1 MTEVRRSP
9 KTFTSEDTFTL
20 CMGNARYVFE
30 SDIFAKMSKKCA
42 KLIRQGVHQATIMKK
57 IRQDTFEAFI
67 AACQLQPFK
76 VSAANVYELLD
87 LARDWQVSSLEKF
100 ANDFIESKK
109 GKLQPPPAI
118 DYIQVLKD
126 RVNENIQDIN
136 DIRAVAAIINEAL
149 TDARFSTLP
158 PEVIFH
164 VILAADPHEIDQQL
178 LVNFVFTMFDKKAS
192 TAVPLTLTMD
202 FDMLSP
208 EQRDKVFFSKKMHEE
223 NIDFFV
229 AWALSAAR
237 NHSERELQETFSK
250 FHQDFSELYDSLK
263 KSNRNSRNKLK
274 KAHEDEI
281 AQMKEIIA
289 KQREEIDQLI
299 LQAKEEDEQIKEDEI
314 EHQEEIR
321 KMNAELE
328 KIESIA
334 SECNLNSPDSVSQV
348 KSVVSDEVG
357 KVKKDLKTQIENV
370 RALNR
375 SNCDKTFDDLMK
387 PIDEYRK
394 VIDDM
399 LNKSGQMNESIED
412 LRKSITNLKATL
424 TAKIVCDKLRCD
436 KFIRDTDNRFE
447 LFDSKPLIWNLQ
459 KQQVEGSEKF
469 IISLEEKLDKLC
481 PIRGNQ
487 QLNPP
492 QTPMAALLS
501 QKNDDLPIQ
510 QDEEFGAVPLSTN
523 K

>member
-1 MTEVRRSP
+1 MTQVHRSQ

-20 CMGNARYVFE
+20 CMGNARYAFE

-87 LARDWQVSSLEKF
+87 LARDWQVPSLEKF

-126 RVNENIQDIN
+126 RVKDNIQDIN
-136 DIRAVAAIINEAL
+136 DIRAVSAIINDAL
-149 TDARFSTLP
+149 IDARFSTLP

-164 VILAADPHEIDQQL
+164 VILAADPHEIDQKL
-178 LVNFVFTMFDKKAS
+178 LINFVFTMFDKKQS

-202 FDMLSP
+202 FDTLTP

-229 AWALSAAR
+229 AWALSSAR

-250 FHQDFSELYDSLK
+250 FHQDFSELYDNLK

-274 KAHEDEI
+274 KVHEDEI
-281 AQMKEIIA
+281 AQMEAIIA
-289 KQREEIDQLI
+289 KQKEEIEQLMQ
-299 LQAKEEDEQIKEDEI
+299 QAKEEDEQIREDEI
-314 EHQEEIR
+314 EHQEEIK
-321 KMNAELE
+321 KMIGELE

-334 SECNLNSPDSVSQV
+334 QECNLNSPDNVSQV
-348 KSVVSDEVG
+348 KSVVRDEVG
-357 KVKKDLKTQIENV
+357 KLRNDLKDQIENV
-370 RALNR
+370 RGLNK
-375 SNCDKTFDDLMK
+375 SSCDKTFDDLLK

-399 LNKSGQMNESIED
+399 FNKSGQMNGSIQD
-412 LRKSITNLKATL
+412 LRVAITNLKATL

-436 KFIRDTDNRFE
+436 KFIRDTNDRFK
-447 LFDSKPLIWNLQ
+447 LFDTKPLVWNLRQ
-459 KQQVEGSEKF
+459 QQVENSEKF
-469 IISLEEKLDKLC
+469 IIGLEEKLDKLC

-492 QTPMAALLS
+492 QTPMTALLP
-501 QKNDDLPIQ
+501 QKNDELNIQ
-510 QDEEFGAVPLSTN
+510 DDEESRTLPLSPT